1 MNRFS
6 CSLCSYHTNKKSSW
20 DNHIASQKHIVK
32 YKLHT
37 DRIQPHICKCGKSYK
52 HISSLS
58 RHKLKCNVSE
68 DWNSHD
74 MKSMFNQ
81 LLEDNK
87 KLHKQIEDLSK
98 QPKIIQNNKFNIVT
112 FLNKDCK
119 DAMNLSEFIQ
129 NYPTTFEQLEW
140 IEKHGY
146 TQGVQ
151 NTIVSSL
158 KDMDQSERPIHCMDK
173 KRKIVY
179 IKDNN
184 LWEKDNNCEKL
195 SHAIQ
200 DMSIKAEETTNG
212 MIKQWRENN
221 PEWKHNNEKSD
232 MLYTVTK
239 NQMDFTNQS
248 KGNKL
253 VNRVINTTMIDKN
266 IPVENAMK
274 TSSLLINPLNNDNI
288 VENIVFTSN
297 KDKN

>member
-158 KDMDQSERPIHCMDK
+158 KDMDQSERPIHCMDS
-173 KRKIVY
+173 KRKLFYVKENDMWD
-179 IKDNN
+179 KDDN
-184 LWEKDNNCEKL
+184 LDKISEAISMYNTQQLKL
-195 SHAIQ
+195 LHTHLI
-200 DMSIKAEETTNG
+200 
-212 MIKQWRENN
+212 NN
-221 PEWKHNNEKSD
+221 PCWINIDHSQDKINKILTKHRSLYQKDGYKIKKKIVSDIMNATMLEK
-232 MLYTVTK
+232 
-239 NQMDFTNQS
+239 
-248 KGNKL
+248 
-253 VNRVINTTMIDKN
+253 
-266 IPVENAMK
+266 K
-274 TSSLLINPLNNDNI
+274 TS
-288 VENIVFTSN
+288 
-297 KDKN
+297 K